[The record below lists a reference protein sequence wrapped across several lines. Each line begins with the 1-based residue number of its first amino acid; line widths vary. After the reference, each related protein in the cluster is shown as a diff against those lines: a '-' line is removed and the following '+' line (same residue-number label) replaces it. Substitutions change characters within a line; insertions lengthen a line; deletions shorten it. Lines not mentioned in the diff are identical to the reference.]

1 MNKIEQYNKIKT
13 VIINGKKK
21 CIYMKPRGTRE
32 YVKYNKEFI
41 LLNRYIKLISKN
53 LKKQKGG
60 TQIDYSHLSAHAND
74 KYSFDLLKDS
84 ITRIDWD
91 ALSTNTDPRAIEL
104 LSTNPA
110 MINLD
115 LFNKKQTEVNKK
127 KLETLLSDRAR
138 ADTPLKQRG
147 MLEKDIQTLKKMRSQ
162 LRKRQM
168 PINPYHYFEESKISK
183 LSEFNN
189 INPVNWNALSTNTNK
204 FAIDLLIQRPEKINW
219 KLFNI
224 FQTKKNK
231 DYLMNLLLETHY
243 YYISDYAIKD
253 IQGSAFA
260 TSTNE
265 TFLRKNLNGK
275 NFWDALSIN
284 RSRHALDLLIEN
296 FEQINWKYFIKYQP
310 VENKEFVLNSL
321 LLGYDSNAITN
332 HYINPYLH
340 LLEGRASTDLD
351 FINLL
356 RLIPDINWE
365 ALSTNSDPRAVE
377 ILFSNLDKVN
387 VELFMAFQ
395 RDPDRNLMKQE
406 IDRILLTKL
415 NSKYDR

>member
-1 MNKIEQYNKIKT
+1 MQ
-13 VIINGKKK
+13 
-21 CIYMKPRGTRE
+21 
-32 YVKYNKEFI
+32 
-41 LLNRYIKLISKN
+41 
-53 LKKQKGG
+53 
-60 TQIDYSHLSAHAND
+60 
-74 KYSFDLLKDS
+74 
-84 ITRIDWD
+84 
-91 ALSTNTDPRAIEL
+91 
-104 LSTNPA
+104 
-110 MINLD
+110 
-115 LFNKKQTEVNKK
+115 
-127 KLETLLSDRAR
+127 
-138 ADTPLKQRG
+138 ADTSLKQRG

-162 LRKRQM
+162 LQKRQM

-189 INPVNWNALSTNTNK
+189 INPVNWDALSTNTNK

-231 DYLMNLLLETHY
+231 DYLMNLLLETHND
-243 YYISDYAIKD
+243 YISDYVIKQIKD
-253 IQGSAFA
+253 SAFA

-296 FEQINWKYFIKYQP
+296 FERINWKYFIKYQP

-321 LLGYDSNAITN
+321 LLRYDSNAITN

-351 FINLL
+351 FINLR

-406 IDRILLTKL
+406 IDRKLLTKL
-415 NSKYDR
+415 RSKYDR

>member
-1 MNKIEQYNKIKT
+1 MNKMVQYNKIKT
-13 VIINGKKK
+13 VIINGRKK

-32 YVKYNKEFI
+32 YVKYNKEFV
-41 LLNRYIKLISKN
+41 LLNRYIKLISKK

-74 KYSFDLLKDS
+74 KDSFDLLKDS

-115 LFNKKQTEVNKK
+115 LFNKKQTEANKK
-127 KLETLLSDRAR
+127 KLETLLSDRMQ
-138 ADTPLKQRG
+138 ADTSLKQRG

-162 LRKRQM
+162 LQKRQM

-189 INPVNWNALSTNTNK
+189 INPVNWAALSTNTNK

-243 YYISDYAIKD
+243 DYISDYAIKD

-265 TFLRKNLNGK
+265 IFLRKNLNGK

-296 FEQINWKYFIKYQP
+296 FERINWKYFIKYQP

-406 IDRILLTKL
+406 INRILLNKL
-415 NSKYDR
+415 RSKYDR

>member
-74 KYSFDLLKDS
+74 KDSFDLLKDS

-351 FINLL
+351 FINLH

>member
-1 MNKIEQYNKIKT
+1 MNKMVQYNKIKT
-13 VIINGKKK
+13 VIINGRKK

-41 LLNRYIKLISKN
+41 LLNRYIKLISKK

-74 KYSFDLLKDS
+74 KDSFDLLKDS

-115 LFNKKQTEVNKK
+115 LFNKKQTEANKK

-138 ADTPLKQRG
+138 ADTSLKQRG

-162 LRKRQM
+162 LQKRQM

-189 INPVNWNALSTNTNK
+189 INPVNWDALSTNTNK

-243 YYISDYAIKD
+243 DYISDYAIKD

-265 TFLRKNLNGK
+265 TFLKKNLNGK

-296 FEQINWKYFIKYQP
+296 FERINWKYFIKYQP

-332 HYINPYLH
+332 HYINPYIH

-377 ILFSNLDKVN
+377 ILFSNIDKVN

-406 IDRILLTKL
+406 IDRILLNKL
-415 NSKYDR
+415 RSKYDR

>member
-1 MNKIEQYNKIKT
+1 
-13 VIINGKKK
+13 
-21 CIYMKPRGTRE
+21 MKPRGTRE

-41 LLNRYIKLISKN
+41 LLNRYIKLISKK

-60 TQIDYSHLSAHAND
+60 TRTEYPQDIDYSHLSAHAND
-74 KYSFDLLKDS
+74 KDSFDLLKNS

-91 ALSTNTDPRAIEL
+91 ALSTNTDPRAVEL
-104 LSTNPA
+104 LSTKLA

-115 LFNKKQTEVNKK
+115 LFNKTQTEANKK
-127 KLETLLSDRAR
+127 KLETLLSDRMQ
-138 ADTPLKQRG
+138 ADTSLNQLNQSAQRG
-147 MLEKDIQTLKKMRSQ
+147 MLEKDIQTLKKRRSQ
-162 LRKRQM
+162 LQKKQM
-168 PINPYHYFEESKISK
+168 PINPYHYFEESKISE

-189 INPVNWNALSTNTNK
+189 INPVNWDALSTNTNK
-204 FAIDLLIQRPEKINW
+204 FAIDLLIQNPEKINW

-224 FQTKKNK
+224 FQTNKNK
-231 DYLMNLLLETHY
+231 DYLMNLLLETPHN
-243 YYISDYAIKD
+243 DYRITD

-321 LLGYDSNAITN
+321 LLGYDSNAIAN

-351 FINLL
+351 FNNL
-356 RLIPDINWE
+356 RQLIPDDINWE

-377 ILFSNLDKVN
+377 ILFSNLAKVN
-387 VELFMAFQ
+387 VALFMAFQ
-395 RDPDRNLMKQE
+395 KDPHRNLMKQI
-406 IDRILLTKL
+406 IDRILHNKL

>member
-1 MNKIEQYNKIKT
+1 
-13 VIINGKKK
+13 
-21 CIYMKPRGTRE
+21 MKPRGTRE
-32 YVKYNKEFI
+32 FVKYNKEFI

-60 TQIDYSHLSAHAND
+60 ARTEYPPDIDYSHLSAHAND
-74 KYSFDLLKDS
+74 TKSFDILKDS
-84 ITRIDWD
+84 ITHIDWD
-91 ALSTNTDPRAIEL
+91 ALSTNTDQRAVEL

-110 MINLD
+110 MINLE
-115 LFNKKQTEVNKK
+115 LFNKTQTEVNKK
-127 KLETLLSDRAR
+127 KLETLLKDRAL
-138 ADTPLKQRG
+138 ADTQLNQLNQSAQRG
-147 MLEKDIQTLKKMRSQ
+147 MLEKDIQTLKERRSP
-162 LRKRQM
+162 LRTRQM
-168 PINPYHYFEESKISK
+168 PVNPYHYFEESKITK
-183 LSEFNN
+183 ISEFNN
-189 INPVNWNALSTNTNK
+189 IRPINWDALSTNTNK
-204 FAIDLLIQRPEKINW
+204 FAIDSLIQRPEKINW

-224 FQTKKNK
+224 FQTEENK
-231 DYLMNLLLETHY
+231 DYLMNSLLKTQND
-243 YYISDYAIKD
+243 YINDYGIKKFKDSAYAI
-253 IQGSAFA
+253 
-260 TSTNE
+260 STNK

-351 FINLL
+351 FINLH
-356 RLIPDINWE
+356 RLIPDINWK
-365 ALSTNSDPRAVE
+365 ALSTNSHPRAVE

-387 VELFMAFQ
+387 VALFMAFQ
-395 RDPDRNLMKQE
+395 KDPDRNLMKQE
-406 IDRILLTKL
+406 IDRKLLTKL
-415 NSKYDR
+415 RSKSDR